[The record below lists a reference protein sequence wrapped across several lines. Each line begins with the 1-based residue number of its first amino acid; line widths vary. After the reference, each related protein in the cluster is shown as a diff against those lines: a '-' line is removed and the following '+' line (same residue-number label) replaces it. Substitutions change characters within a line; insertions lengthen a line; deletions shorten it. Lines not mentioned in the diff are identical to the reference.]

1 MPGSLARLIVRRRR
15 AVLVVAL
22 LLAALAGAFGGS
34 VAKNLSNGGF
44 NDPNAESTA
53 AQRLV
58 ETQFGAGSPNLV
70 LLVTAQDNA
79 VDSEASAKAGL
90 ALGQELAA
98 EPGVTGVASYWSL
111 KAPPLKSN
119 NGKEAL
125 VLARITGDEDTVR
138 ERIEELS
145 PKYTRLPGSE
155 PAAPLVEDLG
165 ETERSDGALS
175 VTVTGQAEVFR
186 QVGST
191 IESDLARAE
200 MVALP
205 VTLLL
210 LVLIFGG
217 LVAAG
222 LPLFVGALTVLGTF
236 AVLQIINTFTDVSIF
251 ALNLTTALGLGLAI
265 DYALFIVSR
274 FREELNGG
282 WPVGDAVTRTVRTAG
297 RTVAFSAATV
307 AISLSSLLVFN
318 QAFLRS
324 FAFAGVAVALI
335 AALASVVVLPALL
348 AVLGHRVNSLKIG
361 RRGSKKKQRNEMRT
375 EADLSNGAWHR
386 VAMAV
391 MRRPVRVAV
400 VASLF
405 LLLLGAPF
413 LKLDLSLSDH
423 RVLPSD
429 STSRMALDRIGADFN
444 SRENGA
450 AEVVMPTFDMASEEG
465 GSRLENFAKA
475 ISKIPEVARVD
486 SANGS
491 YVNGQNIAPENAA
504 SRRFL
509 ALEGTV
515 GTWLSVVPNVEPVSG
530 DGERMIKSIRALSM
544 KTLVNEDVK
553 VGGPSAEL
561 VDSKASL
568 FSRMPYAGA
577 IIAIVTFVLL
587 FLMFGGLLVPL
598 KALLLN
604 ILSLSATFGAMV
616 FIFQQGN
623 FADALNFTATGTLD
637 ATTPVLM
644 FCIAFGLSMDYEV
657 FLLSRIKEEHD
668 RTGDNTRSVAI
679 GLERTG
685 RIVTAAAV
693 LIALVFI
700 AFATSGISFIK
711 LFGLGL
717 ALAVLID
724 AFVIRATLVPAFMRL
739 AGEANWW
746 APAPLRRLQQRI
758 GLSEHVVLEAFPPA
772 NSSNMNRGDS
782 ENDGDADSGDGADGD
797 APARSPDRL
806 VGV

>member
-145 PKYTRLPGSE
+145 PKYTRLAGSE

-274 FREELNGG
+274 FREELNAG

-530 DGERMIKSIRALSM
+530 DGERMIKSIRALSV
-544 KTLVNEDVK
+544 KTFVNEDVK

-772 NSSNMNRGDS
+772 NSSNMDRGDS
-782 ENDGDADSGDGADGD
+782 EKDGDADSADGADGD

>member
-1 MPGSLARLIVRRRR
+1 VPGSLARLIVRRRR

-22 LLAALAGAFGGS
+22 LFAALAGAFGGS

-53 AQRLV
+53 AQKII

-70 LLVTAQDNA
+70 LLITALDGA
-79 VDSEASAKAGL
+79 VDSPTSAAAGA
-90 ALGQELAA
+90 ALTAELAA
-98 EPGVTGVASYWSL
+98 EPGVAGVASYWSL
-111 KAPPLKSN
+111 KAPPLKSKN
-119 NGKEAL
+119 AGEAL
-125 VLARITGDEDTVR
+125 VLARITGSEDVVR
-138 ERIEELS
+138 KRIEELS
-145 PKYTRLPGSE
+145 PKYSRTASSASE
-155 PAAPLVEDLG
+155 SNTGA
-165 ETERSDGALS
+165 TSALS
-175 VTVTGQAEVFR
+175 VVVTGQAEVFR

-191 IESDLARAE
+191 IESDLQRAE
-200 MVALP
+200 MIALP
-205 VTLLL
+205 ITLLL
-210 LVLIFGG
+210 LILIFGG

-274 FREELNGG
+274 YREELSAG
-282 WPVGDAVTRTVRTAG
+282 WPVSDAVVRTVRTAG
-297 RTVAFSAATV
+297 RTVVFSAATV

-335 AALASVVVLPALL
+335 AALSSVVVLPALL
-348 AVLGHRVNSLKIG
+348 AVLGHRVDSLKIG
-361 RRGSKKKQRNEMRT
+361 RKRSKKVTSLGAPKNGKVHGESRNPSKNSVPPN
-375 EADLSNGAWHR
+375 DLVLTSGVWHR
-386 VAMAV
+386 IAMAV
-391 MRRPVRVAV
+391 MRRPVRVAIIG
-400 VASLF
+400 SMF
-405 LLLLGAPF
+405 LLFLGAPF
-413 LKLDLSLSDH
+413 LNLDLSLSDH
-423 RVLPSD
+423 RVLPKT
-429 STSRMALDRIGADFN
+429 STARTALDRIGNDFN

-450 AEVVMPTFDMASEEG
+450 AEVVLPKFDVAAPEG
-465 GSRLENFAKA
+465 VSQLDGFAKA
-475 ISKIPEVARVD
+475 ISNIGQVARVD
-486 SANGS
+486 SVNGS
-491 YVNGQNIAPENAA
+491 YIGGQNVAPANAA
-504 SRRFL
+504 NARFL
-509 ALEGTV
+509 SRDGTRDGTRDGKV
-515 GTWLSVVPNVEPVSG
+515 GTWLSVVPNVEPVSAN
-530 DGERMIKSIRALSM
+530 GEQMIKSIRALSVKIM
-544 KTLVNEDVK
+544 ASEIVK

-568 FSRMPYAGA
+568 FARMPYAGA
-577 IIAIVTFVLL
+577 IIAVVTFVLL

-616 FIFQQGN
+616 FIFQEGH
-623 FADALNFTATGTLD
+623 FAGALEFTATGTLD

-668 RTGDNTRSVAI
+668 RTGDNTRAVAM

-685 RIVTAAAV
+685 RIVTAAAL

-746 APAPLRRLQQRI
+746 APAPLRRLQQLI
-758 GLSEHVVLEAFPPA
+758 GLSEHVELEEFPEGSQPEL
-772 NSSNMNRGDS
+772 RT
-782 ENDGDADSGDGADGD
+782 ADSVT
-797 APARSPDRL
+797 S